1 MKDLFDKEIIESAT
15 VTATPVEIT
24 EVAEIKLTQEPIIKY
39 DSLVA
44 FASKIQMDLEELNV
58 ENMPATDD
66 NKKTLKETR
75 AEINKNIKTFEDERK
90 RIKKLVLDPY
100 ELFEKDYKELIK
112 DPLEKASNVL
122 KTKIDAIEDVQK
134 KEKEEELRAYFDE
147 KKIAYEIDFLIFED
161 LDISVGVSTVVS
173 AVKRLTDQVFTETL
187 ADLNKIKSSKHQEK
201 LLKHYIEVKDLKRA
215 EELTKQELEQIAKVN
230 QMIQSQ
236 AVEITVNEP
245 VSEEIE
251 KPVMEEIKDNQIYEM
266 SFKVWGTKEQLLS
279 IKEFLEKEGIK
290 YE

>member
-1 MKDLFDKEIIESAT
+1 MKDLFDKEIIESET

-24 EVAEIKLTQEPIIKY
+24 EVVEIKLTQEPIIKY

-44 FASKIQMDLEELNV
+44 FASNIQNNLEKLNV
-58 ENMPATDD
+58 EKMPATDD

-201 LLKHYIEVKDLKRA
+201 LLKHYIKVKDLKKA
-215 EELTKQELEQIAKVN
+215 EELTREELQQEARVN

-266 SFKVWGTKEQLLS
+266 SFKVWGTKEQLIS
-279 IKEFLEKEGIK
+279 IKNYIEKEGIK

>member
-1 MKDLFDKEIIESAT
+1 MKDLFDKEIIESET
-15 VTATPVEIT
+15 VTAQPIEITDVVEI
-24 EVAEIKLTQEPIIKY
+24 ELTQEPIIKY

-100 ELFEKDYKELIK
+100 ELFEKDYKELIHE
-112 DPLEKASNVL
+112 PLNKASNIL
-122 KTKIDAIEDVQK
+122 KTKIEAIEDVQK

-201 LLKHYIEVKDLKRA
+201 LLKHYIKVKDLKKA
-215 EELTKQELEQIAKVN
+215 EELTREELQQEARVN

-236 AVEITVNEP
+236 AVEITANEP
-245 VSEEIE
+245 VAEEIE

-266 SFKVWGTKEQLLS
+266 SFKVWGTKEQLIS
-279 IKEFLEKEGIK
+279 IKNYLEKEGIK

>member
-1 MKDLFDKEIIESAT
+1 MKDLF
-15 VTATPVEIT
+15 EIT
-24 EVAEIKLTQEPIIKY
+24 EAAPVEVTEVVEIKLTQEPIIKY

-44 FASKIQMDLEELNV
+44 FASNIQNNLEKLNV
-58 ENMPATDD
+58 EKMPATEE

-75 AEINKNIKTFEDERK
+75 TEINKNIKTFEDERK

-122 KTKIDAIEDVQK
+122 KMKIDSIEDDQK
-134 KEKEEELRAYFDE
+134 KEKENEVRAYFNE
-147 KKIAYEIDFLIFED
+147 KKVAYEISFLKFED
-161 LDISVGVSTVVS
+161 LGISIGISTTVAS
-173 AVKRLTDQVFTETL
+173 VKKLTDKLFTDTL
-187 ADLNKIKSSKHQEK
+187 ADLNKIKSSEHEEK
-201 LLKHYIEVKDLKRA
+201 LLKHYIVVKDLKRA
-215 EELTKQELEQIAKVN
+215 EELTKQELEQIARVN

-245 VSEEIE
+245 EAEEIE

-266 SFKVWGTKEQLLS
+266 SFKVWGTKEQLIG
-279 IKEFLEKEGIK
+279 IKNYIEKEGIK